1 MLLAPCLGLGGGWAE
16 SQGPG
21 DQKIGTHHLNYDSN
35 FFFEKSQ
42 PHRMRLFLLRGLRG
56 LNGNNVTGQIK
67 NGNI

>member
-35 FFFEKSQ
+35 KKKKPTSQ
-42 PHRMRLFLLRGLRG
+42 DAFVLAERPERSEW
-56 LNGNNVTGQIK
+56 
-67 NGNI
+67 